1 MMKRSPVV
9 KPRWSPSSIS
19 RSWNCYQSTWNVS
32 RGISVKPL
40 WVKSMDS
47 WGYFMGFHGELMRI
61 SPSTDG
67 DIPWIFGHQIW
78 ADDNSPG
85 WQVAPT
91 DNGDM
96 EACLL
101 DLRYSVIEW
110 TIPFSTST
118 KIGDATSDFL
128 NCFWGDMSS
137 KGPQGGLTHL
147 RRSAEDSSSRESAML
162 VDGRVAGMRS
172 WATARHHSW
181 CFMLGSTVI

>member
-1 MMKRSPVV
+1 MMKRSPMV

-96 EACLL
+96 EACPSRFKIFSDWMNHPLQHINENWGCHL
-101 DLRYSVIEW
+101 WFSEFFLRGYELKRAAGWTYS
-110 TIPFSTST
+110 SAQ
-118 KIGDATSDFL
+118 K
-128 NCFWGDMSS
+128 CWG
-137 KGPQGGLTHL
+137 
-147 RRSAEDSSSRESAML
+147 
-162 VDGRVAGMRS
+162 
-172 WATARHHSW
+172 
-181 CFMLGSTVI
+181 